1 MMKTK
6 RPWPEV
12 RTEPGVNSDSL
23 ASDFQLQIYE
33 IIWNDLKTCTSILGF
48 HCY

>member
-33 IIWNDLKTCTSILGF
+33 IIWNDLKTRTSIFAF